1 MTPIPGPLILLV
13 LPLAVAFVTFLMRR
27 WTILTGFLSVLTAGL
42 LAFLCL
48 RLPLEQSA
56 FVMGQEVAFG
66 RPVVIVGRTLVLD
79 LAGQAWLTLVFAL
92 ATVFYLVAWRV
103 GQGRLFFSVSLTIL
117 SLYSFIALVQN
128 FAIGVLVFAI
138 SATPAMFM
146 VLGKARGPI
155 RGAQRYLLVTLLSV
169 PLLLAAAWI
178 VDQGGLGPEGARI
191 VRASLLPAALGFG
204 MLMAVFPFGTWMPAL
219 AADSPPLATAFLLT
233 AGQAIAIFLAV
244 MFVRDMPLSL
254 QDPVAL
260 RVVQVSGVVT
270 IVSAGVMA
278 AVQRDLGRLFGYAA
292 LSDLGYFVLAAGTG
306 GSQGVTLALVHLVS
320 RCVSI
325 ALLAASLAIIRS
337 RVSTDTFTSV
347 LGVARA
353 LPIASIGFVLGGLAL
368 AGFPFTAGFPTH
380 WAVARAASSEQWVWA
395 LPLLLSS
402 LGIIVGLLRALGSMA
417 GANPES
423 VPRRQPLFP
432 SFVVLVLSGLVV
444 YLGLQPQLFL
454 ETIRGAVR
462 SLALF

>member
-1 MTPIPGPLILLV
+1 
-13 LPLAVAFVTFLMRR
+13 MRR
-27 WTILTGFLSVLTAGL
+27 WTILTGLLSVLTAGL
-42 LAFLCL
+42 LAFLCM

-79 LAGQAWLTLVFAL
+79 PAGQAWLTLVFAL
-92 ATVFYLVAWRV
+92 ATVFYMVAWRIN
-103 GQGRLFFSVSLTIL
+103 QGRLYFSVSLGIL
-117 SLYSFIALVQN
+117 SLYSFVALVQN
-128 FAIGVLVFAI
+128 FAIAVLVFGI

-146 VLGKARGPI
+146 VLGKVRGPI
-155 RGAQRYLLVTLLSV
+155 RGAQRYLLVTLLSA
-169 PLLLAAAWI
+169 PLLLAAAWM
-178 VDQGGLGPEGARI
+178 VEQGALSPEGPRI
-191 VRASLLPAALGFG
+191 VRAALLPAALGFG
-204 MLMAVFPFGTWMPAL
+204 MLLAIFPFGTWMPAL
-219 AADSPPLATAFLLT
+219 AADSPPLTTAFLLT
-233 AGQAIAIFLAV
+233 AGQAMTVFLAV
-244 MFVRDMPLSL
+244 MFVRVLPLSL

-260 RVVQVSGVVT
+260 RVVQVAGVVT

-292 LSDLGYFVLAAGTG
+292 LSDLGYFALAAGTG

-320 RCVSI
+320 RSISI

-337 RVSTDTFTSV
+337 RVKTDAFTQV
-347 LGVARA
+347 GGLTRA
-353 LPIASIGFVLGGLAL
+353 LPFASIGFILGGLAL

-417 GANPES
+417 VA
-423 VPRRQPLFP
+423 VPRRASRRQPIFASL
-432 SFVVLVLSGLVV
+432 VVLVLAGLVV
-444 YLGLQPQLFL
+444 YLGVQPHLFL
-454 ETIRGAVR
+454 EPIRGAVR
-462 SLALF
+462 SLSLF